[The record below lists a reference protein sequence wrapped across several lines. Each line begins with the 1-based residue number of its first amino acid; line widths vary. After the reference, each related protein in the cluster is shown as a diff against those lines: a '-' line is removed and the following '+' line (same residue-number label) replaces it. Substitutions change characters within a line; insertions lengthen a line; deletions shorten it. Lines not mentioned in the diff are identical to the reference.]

1 MIWRALWPLLL
12 AAFLALVS
20 ANFLMGLPGAFFM
33 DALLDGAETA
43 KLGPGAWALA
53 VYVSFL
59 APFGIAPA
67 IWATMAWWPDA
78 RWWQWAGASL
88 AGYLTGGAIATW
100 NIS

>member
-1 MIWRALWPLLL
+1 MIWRILWPLLL
-12 AAFLALVS
+12 AAGLAMIS
-20 ANFLMGLPGAFFM
+20 ANFLFGMPGAFFM

-67 IWATMAWWPDA
+67 IWGMMIWRPDA
-78 RWWQWAGASL
+78 RWWQWAGAGA
-88 AGYLTGGAIATW
+88 AGYLVAGVLATLNIA
-100 NIS
+100 